1 MSHVIGGV
9 MTPPYALIDYRT
21 ISKQISTKSPA
32 QAAAGFFRRRFCY
45 SSFGSNN
52 VVISISGAQS
62 IMG

>member
-1 MSHVIGGV
+1 